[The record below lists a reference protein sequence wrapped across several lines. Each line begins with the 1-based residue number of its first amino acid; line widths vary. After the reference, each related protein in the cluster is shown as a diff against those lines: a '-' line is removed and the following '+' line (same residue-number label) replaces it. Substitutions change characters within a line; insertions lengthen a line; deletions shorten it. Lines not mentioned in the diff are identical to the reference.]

1 MFHYRLCVR
10 RDEFA
15 AGIYSCFV
23 CGCIM
28 KKRKRFKTTE
38 DILFYIGLCR
48 TRCICSGLAGLFKN
62 GAMLVTGCRFLAVTG
77 LYCPACG
84 GTRALNALLHGHVIA
99 SLKLNPA
106 VAYGA
111 AIFVWF
117 MLSQTAERLS
127 RHQTENRYEI
137 SESLCVCGAGS
148 ADGPVA
154 CKKYYKN
161 CRSYV
166 DTAA

>member
-1 MFHYRLCVR
+1 
-10 RDEFA
+10 
-15 AGIYSCFV
+15 
-23 CGCIM
+23 M

-38 DILFYIGLCR
+38 DILFYIGCAGFAVFAAVWPAFLKTAPIACHRLPFSGRDR
-48 TRCICSGLAGLFKN
+48 TVLSGMRRDACAQCAASRACHSFFETESGSRLW
-62 GAMLVTGCRFLAVTG
+62 GCHIRVVYAEPDSRAPI
-77 LYCPACG
+77 PA
-84 GTRALNALLHGHVIA
+84 
-99 SLKLNPA
+99 
-106 VAYGA
+106 
-111 AIFVWF
+111 
-117 MLSQTAERLS
+117 
-127 RHQTENRYEI
+127 QTENRYEI

>member
-1 MFHYRLCVR
+1 
-10 RDEFA
+10 
-15 AGIYSCFV
+15 
-23 CGCIM
+23 M

-38 DILFYIGLCR
+38 DILFYIGCA
-48 TRCICSGLAGLFKN
+48 GLAVFAAVWPAFLKT
-62 GAMLVTGCRFLAVTG
+62 APMLVTGCRFLAVTG

-84 GTRALNALLHGHVIA
+84 GTRALNALLRLWGCHIRVVYAEPDSRAPI
-99 SLKLNPA
+99 PA
-106 VAYGA
+106 
-111 AIFVWF
+111 
-117 MLSQTAERLS
+117 
-127 RHQTENRYEI
+127 QTENRYEI

>member
-1 MFHYRLCVR
+1 
-10 RDEFA
+10 
-15 AGIYSCFV
+15 
-23 CGCIM
+23 M

-38 DILFYIGLCR
+38 DILFYIGCA
-48 TRCICSGLAGLFKN
+48 GLAVFAAVWPAFLKT
-62 GAMLVTGCRFLAVTG
+62 APMLVTGCRFLAVTG
-77 LYCPACG
+77 LYCPAFG

-127 RHQTENRYEI
+127 RHKLKIGMRYRN
-137 SESLCVCGAGS
+137 LYVYVGLAVLMGQWL
-148 ADGPVA
+148 V
-154 CKKYYKN
+154 KN
-161 CRSYV
+161 IIKI
-166 DTAA
+166 AAAM